1 MPNIVYVAHLYP
13 QTYALAI
20 PGARGARELKEASTK
35 KEHNAPRGS
44 ATPLAVDGQ
53 TQALGVEVQRAL
65 EVHGVQQHSAREHL
79 HTCTSFVKI
88 EGSRRYRLRNRTPS
102 CQSFACSSL
111 TSTDSGSSSRYSAS
125 LSRCHGRFPA
135 PCAAS
140 MASTDSQYET
150 VVNSATS
157 PLILRNCC
165 MPRQPGFFSTSSTP
179 FS

>member
-79 HTCTSFVKI
+79 HTGTSFVKI
-88 EGSRRYRLRNRTPS
+88 EDSRGAKPLGILCS
-102 CQSFACSSL
+102 CGARPALEEHVAGRSEEH
-111 TSTDSGSSSRYSAS
+111 TS
-125 LSRCHGRFPA
+125 
-135 PCAAS
+135 
-140 MASTDSQYET
+140 E
-150 VVNSATS
+150 
-157 PLILRNCC
+157 
-165 MPRQPGFFSTSSTP
+165 
-179 FS
+179 